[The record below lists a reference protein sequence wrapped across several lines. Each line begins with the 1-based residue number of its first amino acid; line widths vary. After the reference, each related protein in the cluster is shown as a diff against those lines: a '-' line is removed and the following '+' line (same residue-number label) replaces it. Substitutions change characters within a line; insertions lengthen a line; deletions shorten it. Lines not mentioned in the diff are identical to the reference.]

1 MNESAAAMS
10 ANPLRVLRTV
20 ASAFFGIRRK
30 NDSDRDLEHLNI
42 KQIVVAA
49 VILMALFVT
58 VLLVIVKTVLR

>member
-1 MNESAAAMS
+1 MNESVSVMS

-42 KQIVVAA
+42 KQLVVAA

-58 VLLVIVKTVLR
+58 VLLFIVKTVLR